1 MGCSH
6 QCRVCGGED
15 GRGLRWVCPVS
26 YIALG
31 VRFIPIKMIRHL
43 PISLK
48 TAGRKNTGTKKN
60 LPSLEQGRLHPFDRN
75 ESKYCFLMPPEL
87 NVSAPQSPNRC
98 LSIKKKKK
106 NYFCSVRQSFT
117 VATMPRYYPAHPQQT
132 TPILTSYL
140 PTFTLLPLLLHH
152 HLHEKNPPRFRTSFL
167 RNRTYIHNT
176 YRLRTIQWVAAPSI
190 GFLIYMWFW
199 LAWVAA
205 DEKIR

>member
-98 LSIKKKKK
+98 LSIKKKKRTISAPFANRSPWQQCPVIIRHTPNK
-106 NYFCSVRQSFT
+106 P
-117 VATMPRYYPAHPQQT
+117 PRSLH
-132 TPILTSYL
+132 LTYL
-140 PTFTLLPLLLHH
+140 LLPFYPSCFIIISM
-152 HLHEKNPPRFRTSFL
+152 KRTPRAFARLSSGIV
-167 RNRTYIHNT
+167 RTYIT
-176 YRLRTIQWVAAPSI
+176 PI
-190 GFLIYMWFW
+190 GYVRYSGLQPRQSVF
-199 LAWVAA
+199 
-205 DEKIR
+205 